1 MIEVLKSIGKALIS
15 SLLTEKFVK
24 EIILY
29 LLEKLAKKS
38 DNKIDDEI
46 VAKIKEAIVVEKKE
60 KSVTKKL
67 KKDQSE
73 TGDAK

>member
-24 EIILY
+24 EIIIY
-29 LLEKLAKKS
+29 LLDKLAKKS

-46 VAKIKEAIVVEKKE
+46 VAKIKEAVEVKKE
-60 KSVTKKL
+60 EKSP
-67 KKDQSE
+67 DSE
-73 TGDAK
+73 

>member
-24 EIILY
+24 EIIIY

-38 DNKIDDEI
+38 DNKIEDEI
-46 VAKIKEAIVVEKKE
+46 VAKIKEAVEIEKKE
-60 KSVTKKL
+60 KSPDSV
-67 KKDQSE
+67 
-73 TGDAK
+73 